1 MPITPADRV
10 FGGRPRQKYTKRKL
24 LFAIAEQ
31 TGIPKYKVAILLE
44 AMGNLIKS
52 NLVSGQAIYL
62 PNVGLF
68 YKKTV
73 KATTKINPVT
83 GLPMAVSSKKRA
95 GFRAGITL
103 KTTL

>member
-44 AMGNLIKS
+44 AMGNLIKT
-52 NLVSGQAIYL
+52 NLKTGQAIHL

-68 YKKTV
+68 W
-73 KATTKINPVT
+73 KAKNKARTRINPVT
-83 GLPMAVSSKKRA
+83 GLPVAVGANFKC

>member
-31 TGIPKYKVAILLE
+31 TGIPKYKVAILME
-44 AMGNLIKS
+44 AMGNLIKIS
-52 NLVSGQAIYL
+52 MMQGQATYL

-68 YKKTV
+68 HKAKV
-73 KATTKINPVT
+73 KARMRINPVT
-83 GLPMAVSSKKRA
+83 GLPMAVGASWKC